1 MNAMSN
7 MAIKLGMFTMPFH
20 HPSRDY
26 AAILEEDQEAIV
38 LADRLGFT
46 EAFVG
51 EHFSSWSE
59 RITSPLIF
67 LATLVN
73 RTRQIRFGTGVI
85 NLPQLHPATVAA
97 HAAMFDQLCRG
108 RFIMGIGPGGLAS
121 DLELFDLGKPEQRPQ
136 MVLESID
143 MILELWAQDPPYRMD
158 GRFWKISLGNH
169 VYPEYRVG
177 WIPRPFQQPHPP
189 IAISLLTP
197 SSGSARTAGERG
209 WIPVSGN
216 FFHRRY
222 LRGHWEKYLEGC
234 EAAGRR
240 PDPDVWRVSR
250 SVLVTETDAEAE
262 DYLADPDNG
271 LSFYYRFFL
280 FSFSQLR
287 RALHM
292 VKPDLDMPDDAVTV
306 DAIKRGMIV
315 AGSPRRVV
323 DQLVALRDEI
333 GHFGTLLM
341 AGHDWDQ
348 PKLWRRSMELL
359 ATEVM
364 PRFSDHAAAT
374 QPR

>member
-1 MNAMSN
+1 VTV
-7 MAIKLGMFTMPFH
+7 KLGMFTMPFH

-26 AAILEEDQEAIV
+26 ATILEEDQEAIV
-38 LADRLGFT
+38 LADRLGFS

-67 LATLVN
+67 LATLVG

-108 RFIMGIGPGGLAS
+108 RFIMGIGPGGLVS
-121 DLELFDLGKPEQRPQ
+121 DLELFEVGQADLRPQ
-136 MVLESID
+136 MVIESMDI
-143 MILELWAQDPPYRMD
+143 ILKLWAQDPPYRIE
-158 GRFWKISLGNH
+158 GRFWKIALERSI
-169 VYPEYRVG
+169 YPEFKVG
-177 WIPRPFQQPHPP
+177 YVPRPYQQPHPP
-189 IAISLLTP
+189 IALSLLTP
-197 SSGSARTAGERG
+197 NSNSARTAGERG

-222 LRGHWEKYLEGC
+222 LRGHWERYAEGC
-234 EAAGRR
+234 ERAGRR
-240 PDPDVWRVSR
+240 PDPDIWRVSR
-250 SVLVTETDAEAE
+250 SVLVTDTDAEAE
-262 DYLADPDNG
+262 DYLADPNNG

-280 FSFSQLR
+280 FSFTELR
-287 RALHM
+287 KALFM
-292 VKPDLDMPDDAVTV
+292 VKPDLDMPDEAVTV
-306 DAIKRGMIV
+306 DGIKRGMII
-315 AGSPRRVV
+315 AGNPRRVL
-323 DQLVALRDEI
+323 DQLVALREEV

-364 PRFSDHAAAT
+364 PRFSDHAKGV
-374 QPR
+374 

>member
-1 MNAMSN
+1 MTV
-7 MAIKLGMFTMPFH
+7 KLGMFTMPFH

-26 AAILEEDQEAIV
+26 ATILEEDREAIV
-38 LADRLGFT
+38 LADRLGFS
-46 EAFVG
+46 EVFVG

-67 LATLVN
+67 LATLVD
-73 RTRQIRFGTGVI
+73 RTRQIHFGTGVI

-121 DLELFDLGKPEQRPQ
+121 DLELFDVGQAELRPQ
-136 MVLESID
+136 MVIESID
-143 MILELWAQDPPYRMD
+143 TILALWAQDPPYRID
-158 GRFWKISLGNH
+158 GRFWKVSLEKSI
-169 VYPEYRVG
+169 YPEFKVG
-177 WIPRPFQQPHPP
+177 YVPRPFQQPHPP
-189 IAISLLTP
+189 IALSLLTP
-197 SSGSARTAGERG
+197 NSNSARTAGERG

-222 LRGHWEKYLEGC
+222 LRGHWERYVEGC
-234 EAAGRR
+234 ERAGRR
-240 PDPDVWRVSR
+240 PDPDIWRVSR

-262 DYLADPDNG
+262 DYLADPSNG

-280 FSFSQLR
+280 FSFTQLR
-287 RALHM
+287 KALFM
-292 VKPDLDMPDDAVTV
+292 VKPDLDMPDEAVTM
-306 DAIKRGMIV
+306 DAIKRGMII
-315 AGSPRRVV
+315 AGNSRRVL

-333 GHFGTLLM
+333 GPFGTLLM

-364 PRFSDHAAAT
+364 PRFNDHT
-374 QPR
+374 STS